1 MHNDNIDIFTESLS
15 RCTKDPKFMDV
26 FYQKFIAES
35 QEVKDHFKNTDM
47 DRQKKM
53 LLHSLANM
61 VIAYERP
68 EILSDVAVKHDAR
81 HLNIMPDLY
90 VTWLEC
96 LIQAAQIIDPLFND
110 EVERSWRIV
119 MQNGIDYLISQ
130 RDR

>member
-1 MHNDNIDIFTESLS
+1 MQNKNLDIFNQSLS
-15 RCTKDPKFMDV
+15 RCTKHPEFMDI

-35 QEVKDHFKNTDM
+35 EQVKDYFKNTNM
-47 DRQKKM
+47 DKQKQM

-68 EILSDVAVKHDAR
+68 EILNDVAIR
-81 HLNIMPDLY
+81 HGTKDLNIMPDLY
-90 VTWLEC
+90 ISWLEC
-96 LIQAAQIIDPLFND
+96 LIQSAKCIDPLFDD

-130 RDR
+130 RDM